1 MLIDGLTFYELE
13 QQLTRRMNMKQY
25 VPQHTFIDTLVQDDY
40 ASFSYEGAKALFSH
54 LEELE
59 ESIGHEI
66 EFDSVALRCAYSEYE
81 NIEECLKE
89 YDHINTIKELE
100 ECTEVIKVLNFNEN
114 DTKRIIINTEF

>member
-1 MLIDGLTFYELE
+1 
-13 QQLTRRMNMKQY
+13 MKQY
-25 VPQHTFIDTLVQDDY
+25 VTEHTFIDTLVQDEY
-40 ASFSYEGAKALFSH
+40 ASFSYEGAKSLFSH

-100 ECTEVIKVLNFNEN
+100 ENTEVIKVLNFAEN